1 MARRPYIVGNW
12 KMHGTRAMLSE
23 ARAIDRAAQRLLKV
37 EVAIAPPYTLIHPI
51 HREAEL
57 IAVGAQDCHEAEG
70 GAFTGDISAAMLAD
84 AGAQFVIL
92 GHSERREGHGESNDL
107 VRAKAEA
114 ALAAGLKIILCCGEN
129 AETRGSGAAI
139 TFVRDQLGASLPLF
153 PEGSVDIAERITI
166 AYEPIWAI
174 GTGKTASP
182 DDISEMHAAIR
193 ALLIERFGAEQG
205 GDIRILYGGSVK
217 PENAGEILRLADVGG
232 ALVGGASLTADSFM
246 GIALAVG
253 EPADS

>member
-23 ARAIDRAAQRLLKV
+23 ARAIDRAAQRLIKV

-57 IAVGAQDCHEAEG
+57 IAVGAQDCHQSDG

-92 GHSERREGHGESNDL
+92 GHSERREGHSETSEM
-107 VRAKAEA
+107 VRAKAES

-129 AETRGSGAAI
+129 AKTRAKGEAI
-139 TFVRDQLGASLPLF
+139 DFVQRQLTASLPQIADAT
-153 PEGSVDIAERITI
+153 GDIAERITI

-174 GTGKTASP
+174 GTGNTATP
-182 DDISEMHAAIR
+182 DDIGEMHGAIR
-193 ALLIERFGAEQG
+193 QLLIDQFGEEPGA
-205 GDIRILYGGSVK
+205 DVRIIYGGSVK
-217 PENAGEILRLADVGG
+217 PENAGEILRVAEVDG

-253 EPADS
+253 EPAES